1 VFVCNILTTLELR
14 FLLLRTLLSGE
25 NRSNRNLIKYKMHIT
40 VKKIGMFFN
49 TIKEKGQDLEASKEK
64 ARTQNQILLDRLPFN
79 QEFSAWTIFNQN
91 MLGVHTPI
99 TSIRRALNTLEK
111 ESKIERVGSRI
122 GNLDKKEFTYK
133 LNLEI

>member
-1 VFVCNILTTLELR
+1 
-14 FLLLRTLLSGE
+14 
-25 NRSNRNLIKYKMHIT
+25 MHIT

>member
-1 VFVCNILTTLELR
+1 
-14 FLLLRTLLSGE
+14 
-25 NRSNRNLIKYKMHIT
+25 MHIT

-49 TIKEKGQDLEASKEK
+49 TIKESGKDLATSKEK